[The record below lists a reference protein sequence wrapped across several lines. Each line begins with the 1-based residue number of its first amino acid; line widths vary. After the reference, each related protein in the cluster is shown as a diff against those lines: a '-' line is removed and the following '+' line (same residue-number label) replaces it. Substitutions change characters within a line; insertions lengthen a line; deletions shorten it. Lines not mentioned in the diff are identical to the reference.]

1 MKQLDFDKSVRAFF
15 FQIVLISSKVSSSAD
30 VSEIIEKFYASHFT
44 SKMAV
49 VEIDSILQSIGIYKI
64 GKEGMESY
72 IFKKIK
78 NKISAEDTSRILNA
92 GINLITRILYREE
105 LERKII
111 SQTYQDIEME
121 LKSEIEFLQDEISN
135 RISWQN
141 SLLTQYREQIVSS
154 TISLDEHITS
164 TNSFDLKDLN

>member
-1 MKQLDFDKSVRAFF
+1 M
-15 FQIVLISSKVSSSAD
+15 SSKASTSAD
-30 VSEIIEKFYASHFT
+30 VSEVIEKFYASHFT

-72 IFKKIK
+72 ILKKIK
-78 NKISAEDTSRILNA
+78 NKISAEDTSPILNA

-105 LERKII
+105 LQRKIT
-111 SQTYQDIEME
+111 SQTYQDIEEE
-121 LKSEIEFLQDEISN
+121 LQREIEFLNEEISN

-141 SLLTQYREQIVSS
+141 LLLTQFREQIASD
-154 TISLDEHITS
+154 TISLDEHIAS